1 MEKRKKNPF
10 KLLKL
15 YHKHSTSNL
24 NHQETTGSLGYLF
37 SNFWRIQK
45 EQKSGASFGKPQCFL
60 PSVMVKFYQMLLIA
74 CLLLFALIHHGVSII
89 SKTTLWITR
98 KPTNRLHQLHHHTA
112 FIKNR
117 ILPTCLFLSNNPD
130 DVPVV
135 ERLRSA
141 PNSKAFV
148 SLLKRTARTSSRLT
162 DAEKA
167 DICSEIDLR
176 FSQLNFFE
184 LTECFWSL
192 GTLKIKR
199 DDAAMMQ
206 LRYDIIESLRSI
218 KGNEGVSDKAM
229 ASLLNGLVN
238 TGGSKSWTDLP
249 LDARE
254 LLLSRVTSSVFE
266 VSIEQ
271 RMYGLTPD
279 VVWSLGKLSIE
290 LRTLKTDFRR
300 SLMQAI
306 VIATSSDNQDDGRSD
321 GMAVGRLVYG
331 LSQMGARW
339 QGSSSLSDAAKRGLL
354 DALAWHWDRGQMSE
368 QTLVNT
374 VYALGKMECPYLS
387 LPTNTRRL
395 LLTELQRTSSVMGPA
410 AVANVLW
417 ALGRMKAKW
426 SLLSESFRRSMLAR
440 IVEVSPLGSHALTI
454 AVTGNLP
461 TQPVTRPITHTLS
474 LLTLLIITPCQGLA
488 KMGTRWSDV
497 DLDPATRTA
506 LLDAAVQ
513 LCQGATEQQL
523 SNLVYGLAKMGATWT
538 ASTHSSNRNH
548 NQDRDSDGEQTVVG
562 DQLPEELRVRLVVA
576 VEALAPKFTDLG
588 LTNTIYGLAKMG
600 CELNEPS
607 LPGSVLAALAT
618 ALFGPVRG
626 SGSGPGVKQSSRL
639 SRMSDQSVS
648 LLVWSFGQGG
658 MKWTNGHADTTATGS
673 VSSSLAQ
680 QPSRAVSVL
689 VGPLECMEMA
699 GDLIL

>member
-1 MEKRKKNPF
+1 MVNLQSILLASILLLTRTYHGISLIRKTTCWKCRKPF
-10 KLLKL
+10 QQQ
-15 YHKHSTSNL
+15 TC
-24 NHQETTGSLGYLF
+24 LF
-37 SNFWRIQK
+37 SNGDEDI
-45 EQKSGASFGKPQCFL
+45 
-60 PSVMVKFYQMLLIA
+60 
-74 CLLLFALIHHGVSII
+74 
-89 SKTTLWITR
+89 
-98 KPTNRLHQLHHHTA
+98 
-112 FIKNR
+112 
-117 ILPTCLFLSNNPD
+117 
-130 DVPVV
+130 PVL
-135 ERLRSA
+135 ERLRSTS
-141 PNSKAFV
+141 NSKAFV
-148 SLLKRTARTSSRLT
+148 SLLKRTARTSSSRLT
-162 DAEKA
+162 DAEKME
-167 DICSEIDLR
+167 ICTEIDLR
-176 FSQLNFFE
+176 FSQLDFYQ
-184 LTECFWSL
+184 LSECLLSL

-199 DDAAMMQ
+199 DDATMMQ

-218 KGNEGVSDKAM
+218 KGKEGVSDKAM
-229 ASLLNGLVN
+229 ASLLHGLVN
-238 TGGSKSWTDLP
+238 IGGSKSWTDLP

-254 LLLSRVTSSVFE
+254 LLLSRVASSVFE

-271 RMYGLTPD
+271 HMYGLTPD

-306 VIATSSDNQDDGRSD
+306 VVATTSDHPDDGRSD

-339 QGSSSLSDAAKRGLL
+339 QGSTSFSDAAKRGLL

-387 LPTNTRRL
+387 LPANTRRL
-395 LLTELQRTSSVMGPA
+395 LLIELQRTSSVMGPA

-426 SLLSESFRRSMLAR
+426 SLLSESFRKSMLAR

-454 AVTGNLP
+454 AVTG
-461 TQPVTRPITHTLS
+461 
-474 LLTLLIITPCQGLA
+474 LA
-488 KMGTRWSDV
+488 KMDTRWSDI
-497 DLDPATRTA
+497 DLDPTTRTV
-506 LLDAAVQ
+506 LLEAAVQ

-538 ASTHSSNRNH
+538 TSTYSPNH
-548 NQDRDSDGEQTVVG
+548 NQNRDGESRDNKQTVIG
-562 DQLPEELRVRLVVA
+562 DQLPEELRMQFVVA

-607 LPGSVLAALAT
+607 LSSSALTALSA
-618 ALFGPVRG
+618 ALFGPVKG
-626 SGSGPGVKQSSRL
+626 SGSGQGVKHSSRL

-658 MKWTNGHADTTATGS
+658 VRWINGQSDAAETGS
-673 VSSSLAQ
+673 GSSS
-680 QPSRAVSVL
+680 RGMSVL
-689 VGPLECMEMA
+689 VGPRECMEIA
-699 GDLIL
+699 GEHTL